1 MGKLKIELNDTQ
13 NIRDLLQ
20 NAYNLADEQ
29 IVQAQN
35 EINKLSVA
43 TQLQEEPMDARS
55 KYAKAINDYLGLKD
69 KAISKKIEI
78 AKILTKFDT
87 ILGIKINEKN
97 SQKQDIPTEILDLI
111 EKRKNA
117 RKNKDWD
124 KSDELRDLINQKG
137 YDIKDTKQGTEIKKR

>member
-20 NAYNLADEQ
+20 EAYRLADEQ

-55 KYAKAINDYLGLKD
+55 KYAKAINDEENRIHYSLAMDTKNAKIITSVFNSIEADTIYVVSKD
-69 KAISKKIEI
+69 KFIHHFEVPRPN
-78 AKILTKFDT
+78 T
-87 ILGIKINEKN
+87 
-97 SQKQDIPTEILDLI
+97 
-111 EKRKNA
+111 
-117 RKNKDWD
+117 
-124 KSDELRDLINQKG
+124 
-137 YDIKDTKQGTEIKKR
+137 

>member
-1 MGKLKIELNDTQ
+1 MGKLKIELNDVQ

-78 AKILTKFDT
+78 AKILTDIYHHNGDVQGALEGNEAIKDMSFNFD
-87 ILGIKINEKN
+87 
-97 SQKQDIPTEILDLI
+97 
-111 EKRKNA
+111 
-117 RKNKDWD
+117 
-124 KSDELRDLINQKG
+124 
-137 YDIKDTKQGTEIKKR
+137 DIKKIVDDSLQEKTKKIELNKK

>member
-1 MGKLKIELNDTQ
+1 MGKVKIELNDAQ

-20 NAYNLADEQ
+20 EAYRLADEQ

-78 AKILTKFDT
+78 SKILTDIYHHNGDVKGALEGNKTIKDMSFNFD
-87 ILGIKINEKN
+87 
-97 SQKQDIPTEILDLI
+97 
-111 EKRKNA
+111 
-117 RKNKDWD
+117 
-124 KSDELRDLINQKG
+124 
-137 YDIKDTKQGTEIKKR
+137 DIKKIVDDSLQEKTKKIELNKK